1 MARQRQQKVGAS
13 RKGTRFAAL
22 ILLVLSATSSCT
34 QGSKTNRGAVP
45 PESFLLERQIGWFDG
60 PCLAIDNSNLTRDT
74 PVELV
79 VMGEP
84 QKVQL
89 AQLDGQTHSPTACP
103 ALRDG
108 RRVQNALAGTFF
120 YVLKAAYLDAADIGI
135 GIVAKPKKTAIV
147 AGLAQIDLDDQHHNQ
162 VFSSCATGEGIKF
175 AVWSEKAYQGQPL
188 WSKYY
193 YLNYDLEPNCP

>member
-1 MARQRQQKVGAS
+1 MARKSQQRIGGF
-13 RKGTRFAAL
+13 RKETPFVAL
-22 ILLVLSATSSCT
+22 ILAVLTSTLSCF
-34 QGSKTNRGAVP
+34 QGSTTNRGAASS
-45 PESFLLERQIGWFDG
+45 ESFSLERQIGWFDG
-60 PCLAIDNSNLTRDT
+60 PCLAIDNPNLARNT

-89 AQLDGQTHSPTACP
+89 AQIEGQTHSPIVCP
-103 ALRDG
+103 ALMEG
-108 RRVQNALAGTFF
+108 RSTQNALAGTFF
-120 YVLKAAYLDAADIGI
+120 YVLKAAYVNSADIGI

-147 AGLAQIDLDDQHHNQ
+147 AGLARIDLDDQHHNQ

-188 WSKYY
+188 WSKYD
-193 YLNYDLEPNCP
+193 YLNYDLDPTCP